1 METTNLVMMFSTE
14 NGIIDFEEID
24 ISDLEDVTI
33 EDLQNMDSQMNN
45 ARLDISRELRRRG
58 R

>member
-1 METTNLVMMFSTE
+1 MFATGKLFIFFDEINLS
-14 NGIIDFEEID
+14 NI
-24 ISDLEDVTI
+24 EDVTI

-58 R
+58 K